1 MLRAR
6 LMTAVEEPAV
16 LRPNPD
22 PTVRTAEAVK
32 AATEQQRRDLQSMR
46 EIIEARL
53 DAIDTAT
60 TLRLQGYDAQPAAI
74 EHAVG
79 QLEQL
84 SNEKFTA
91 IEQRFHERDMRLDQA
106 AISSRVAIDAALLAA
121 KELVG
126 QQNAS
131 NVEAAAKA
139 ERAFTKQ
146 IDQTSVLIVTLE
158 KALTDRIIEL
168 KERMDRGEGT
178 RQGNSETQVQHRAAS
193 NSAWQIAV
201 VIGGF
206 VTIGLGILSA
216 VLAMKP

>member
-1 MLRAR
+1 
-6 LMTAVEEPAV
+6 
-16 LRPNPD
+16 
-22 PTVRTAEAVK
+22 
-32 AATEQQRRDLQSMR
+32 MR

-74 EHAVG
+74 ERSVR
-79 QLEQL
+79 QLAEL
-84 SNEKFTA
+84 TDGKFRSIA
-91 IEQRFHERDMRLDQA
+91 QQFHERDIRLEQA
-106 AISSRVAIDAALLAA
+106 AGASRLAIDAALLAA

-126 QQNAS
+126 QQNTS

-178 RQGNSETQVQHRAAS
+178 RQGNSDSQMEHRAATS
-193 NSAWQIAV
+193 STWQIAA

-206 VTIGLGILSA
+206 VTIAIGILTA